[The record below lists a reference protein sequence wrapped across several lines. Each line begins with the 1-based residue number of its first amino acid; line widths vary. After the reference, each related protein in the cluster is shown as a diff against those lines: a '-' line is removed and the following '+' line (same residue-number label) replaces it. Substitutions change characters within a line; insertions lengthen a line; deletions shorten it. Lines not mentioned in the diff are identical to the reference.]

1 MATSNK
7 NRRQVWLSALAIFAL
22 GCIAGALVLNFYHM
36 RLARGANHREGAA
49 PFLRLDGM
57 KEHLNLSDE
66 QAAEVEKILDN
77 ARAQLSELRKQ
88 SEPKFAEIRS
98 QTDAQLQKV
107 LTEEQWQQF
116 QQMKNEFR
124 ERRGERRR
132 GRRGAEEPH

>member
-1 MATSNK
+1 M
-7 NRRQVWLSALAIFAL
+7 
-22 GCIAGALVLNFYHM
+22 
-36 RLARGANHREGAA
+36 ARGAHRPEGPAS
-49 PFLRLDGM
+49 FLRLAGM
-57 KEHLNLSDE
+57 KERLNLSDE
-66 QAAEVEKILDN
+66 QTAEVEKIFDN
-77 ARAQLSELRKQ
+77 ARTQLSELRKQ